1 MKKIEIKKG
10 INLWLIQDEKF
21 KGYRAGVFFH
31 TPLKKETVTKNA
43 LLPLLLKRGSTNY
56 PSKREISDKLDFC
69 MGASLEAMASKRGAD
84 QMISFLL
91 SGISDEY
98 SDEAGCFSGAVETLF
113 DVVLNPIRPVNEEY
127 LDGAKKQ
134 LAEIIENEKNDK
146 RAYASRRC
154 IEEMA
159 KGHPTA
165 VPASGYAEEIDA
177 VSPEEIM
184 LRYDEVVKTAP
195 VDILIAGAFDEETI
209 VKAVKK
215 AFSPLKEREDVRP
228 TASALPC
235 KSLDTVTEVMSVT
248 QGKLCIG
255 FTLPA
260 YAPEDDRYAAML
272 VYNSVF
278 GGTASSKLF
287 MNVREKLS
295 LAYYASSSYD
305 RASGL
310 ILVSSGIE
318 CENFIKARDEIM
330 AQFDLMTQGEITD
343 TEIEV
348 AKKSLI
354 NSYMSM
360 PDSVGGLIA
369 FNLGQIIS
377 GGLYSASE
385 MAARI
390 EKVTKDG
397 VSSVGKSVKGSLIYF
412 LKGDNK

>member
-1 MKKIEIKKG
+1 
-10 INLWLIQDEKF
+10 
-21 KGYRAGVFFH
+21 
-31 TPLKKETVTKNA
+31 
-43 LLPLLLKRGSTNY
+43 
-56 PSKREISDKLDFC
+56 
-69 MGASLEAMASKRGAD
+69 
-84 QMISFLL
+84 
-91 SGISDEY
+91 
-98 SDEAGCFSGAVETLF
+98 
-113 DVVLNPIRPVNEEY
+113 
-127 LDGAKKQ
+127 
-134 LAEIIENEKNDK
+134 
-146 RAYASRRC
+146 
-154 IEEMA
+154 
-159 KGHPTA
+159 
-165 VPASGYAEEIDA
+165 
-177 VSPEEIM
+177 M

-330 AQFDLMTQGEITD
+330 AQFDLMTQGEITN

-360 PDSVGGLIA
+360 SDSVGGLIA

-377 GGLYSASE
+377 GGLYSAAE
-385 MAARI
+385 MAERI